1 MSKTRFLFEKTGTA
15 RYISHLDLM
24 RTVKRAFTR
33 AGFALRHS
41 EGFNPHPLMVF
52 ALPLSGGLESV
63 CELLDVEFVGELP
76 ENPLKSLNT
85 ALPDGLRVTELYAS
99 ERKLARLRW
108 LQIEGHLYYDNGVP
122 DGAVE
127 RLAEVFG
134 ADSLVIRKKTK
145 RGEADYDIKNDI
157 IGITFSDYSNKIIA
171 LTATVSAQNPT
182 LNPSAITE
190 VLAGVDGLAPDFAEF
205 RRTEVYDEEMRV
217 FR

>member
-52 ALPLSGGLESV
+52 ALPLSVGQESV
-63 CELLDVEFVGELP
+63 CELLDVEFVGDLP
-76 ENPLKSLNT
+76 ENPLKSLNA
-85 ALPDGLRVTELYAS
+85 ALPDGLRVTEIYAS
-99 ERKLARLRW
+99 ERKFAKIRW
-108 LQIEGHLYYDNGVP
+108 LQIEGCLHYDNGVP
-122 DGAVE
+122 DGAVA
-127 RLAEVFG
+127 RLTEVFG
-134 ADSLVIRKKTK
+134 ADSLVIHKKTK
-145 RGEADYDIKNDI
+145 RGETNYDIKNDI
-157 IGITFSDYSNKIIA
+157 IGITFSDYNDKII
-171 LTATVSAQNPT
+171 TVSATISAQNPT

-190 VLAGVDGLAPDFAEF
+190 VLAGVERLAPDFSEF
-205 RRTEVYDEEMRV
+205 RRTELYDEEMQV